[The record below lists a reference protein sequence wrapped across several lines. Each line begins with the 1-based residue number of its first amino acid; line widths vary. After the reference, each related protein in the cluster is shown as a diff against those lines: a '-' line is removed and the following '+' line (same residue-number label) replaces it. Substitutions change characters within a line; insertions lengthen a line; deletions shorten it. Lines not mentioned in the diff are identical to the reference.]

1 MKRHKIGIAI
11 LAAVMLA
18 GAFAAVAAAAAPD
31 TEVKKL
37 TASDAQADHNFGF
50 SVAVSGDTAVV
61 GAAGDDAGGSDA
73 GAAYVFGQGEGG
85 AANWGQVKKL
95 TASDAQDFDR
105 LGASAALSGDTA
117 VVGAITEDAPVAAD
131 AGAAY
136 VFQRDQGGVD
146 NWGQVKKL
154 IASDAQA
161 SDQFGFSAAA
171 SGDVTIVGANGE
183 DAGGGNAGAVYI
195 FQRDQGSADNW
206 GEVKKLTASDAQ
218 TNDFF
223 GWSVSISNDTVVVGA
238 NGEDA
243 GGSDA
248 GAAYVFEQDEGGANN
263 WGQVKK
269 LTASDAQCCDRFGIS
284 VAISGETAVV
294 GANVEDAGGST
305 NAGAAY
311 VFRRDEGGA
320 GNWGETKKLTAS
332 DAQAFDRFGNSVV
345 SGEIAVVGASR
356 EDEKASDAG
365 AAYVFGPEFTNTAP
379 AVSADTAT
387 VTVDEGQTAENTG
400 TVSDDDGDTVA
411 LSASVGSV
419 TNNNDG
425 TWSWSFDTSDGPAE
439 GDTGSPS
446 MPTTATAAST
456 ASNLSWS

>member
-1 MKRHKIGIAI
+1 M
-11 LAAVMLA
+11 
-18 GAFAAVAAAAAPD
+18 
-31 TEVKKL
+31 
-37 TASDAQADHNFGF
+37 
-50 SVAVSGDTAVV
+50 
-61 GAAGDDAGGSDA
+61 
-73 GAAYVFGQGEGG
+73 
-85 AANWGQVKKL
+85 
-95 TASDAQDFDR
+95 
-105 LGASAALSGDTA
+105 
-117 VVGAITEDAPVAAD
+117 AAD

-320 GNWGETKKLTAS
+320 GNWGETKKPTAS
-332 DAQAFDRFGNSVV
+332 DAQAFDRFGNRNCSELRGSEQPAAFQEGIET
-345 SGEIAVVGASR
+345 SGPPGAKEGCQGHLAVGAL
-356 EDEKASDAG
+356 
-365 AAYVFGPEFTNTAP
+365 P
-379 AVSADTAT
+379 
-387 VTVDEGQTAENTG
+387 
-400 TVSDDDGDTVA
+400 
-411 LSASVGSV
+411 
-419 TNNNDG
+419 
-425 TWSWSFDTSDGPAE
+425 
-439 GDTGSPS
+439 
-446 MPTTATAAST
+446 
-456 ASNLSWS
+456 